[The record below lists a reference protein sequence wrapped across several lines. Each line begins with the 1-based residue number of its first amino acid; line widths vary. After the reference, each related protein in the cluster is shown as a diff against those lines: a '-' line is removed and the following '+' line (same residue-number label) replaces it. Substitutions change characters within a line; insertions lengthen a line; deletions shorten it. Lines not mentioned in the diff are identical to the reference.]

1 MTLYVYIV
9 VQQLPPSISR
19 IFSSSQIETLYPLN
33 NERKSKCLL
42 LSPVRLFA
50 IPRTI
55 ARQAP
60 LSMEFSR
67 QEYWS
72 GLPFPSPGD
81 LSHLGIEP
89 GSPTLQADSLPS
101 ETPGHESLNNNSSLI
116 FSSPHPLV
124 EDVFGIH
131 HCLNGRDLA
140 SSRILEI
147 SQELSRCSQWPFPR
161 TGTFDNWVCSEK
173 RRNTLGRTW
182 KQYHYFSN

>member
-9 VQQLPPSISR
+9 VQQPSPSISR

-33 NERKSKCLL
+33 NERKSKCQL
-42 LSPVRLFA
+42 LSPVWLFA
-50 IPRTI
+50 IPRTV

-81 LSHLGIEP
+81 LPYPGIKIR
-89 GSPTLQADSLPS
+89 SPALQVDSLPPS
-101 ETPGHESLNNNSSLI
+101 EPPGHESLNNNSCLI
-116 FSSPHPLV
+116 FSRHTRGCV
-124 EDVFGIH
+124 TRGCVFGIH

-147 SQELSRCSQWPFPR
+147 SWELSRYSQWPFPR

-173 RRNTLGRTW
+173 RILCGKT
-182 KQYHYFSN
+182 